1 MKSEIVFIQPL
12 NLEVE
17 FIVGRCQEENH
28 KAIDL
33 GEEDDIW
40 FHANDMSS
48 CHIICL
54 ISKCKSQNNLELN
67 KKDLKYIIKQGAILC
82 KKYTNKAKNEK
93 NFEVV
98 YTEIKYLEK
107 TKIPGQVIPNKMKY
121 IKI

>member
-17 FIVGRCQEENH
+17 FIIGRSKEENH
-28 KAIDL
+28 NAIDL
-33 GEEDDIW
+33 GTENDIW
-40 FHANDMSS
+40 FHANEMSS
-48 CHIICL
+48 CHVIGL
-54 ISKCKSQNNLELN
+54 INKCEQQHSKIFN

-107 TKIPGQVIPNKMKY
+107 TKIPGQVHPHKIKY